1 MDQSNAK
8 LLWSVLWALSQYQVR
23 RDTRLSSSIDHTS
36 SMDAGTV
43 NQQSLGKT
51 TDLGT
56 ERRIHLDTLN
66 AKQGVHLQ
74 GWHFYSPLS
83 WGPDVLLSH
92 LGPGLDCR

>member
-1 MDQSNAK
+1 MGWTRA
-8 LLWSVLWALSQYQVR
+8 VLSALSQYQVR

-43 NQQSLGKT
+43 NQQSLGKA

-56 ERRIHLDTLN
+56 ERRIHLDSLN

-74 GWHFYSPLS
+74 DWRFYSPLA
-83 WGPDVLLSH
+83 WGPAFPSGARPRLS
-92 LGPGLDCR
+92 LE